1 MNQDTENLL
10 YFDFLIEQG
19 WNNKIISLN
28 LTEEEKQVYRERLNF
43 ERNTLVEK
51 KFIDYMLMV
60 QDYVN
65 WAKDNDVLV
74 GAGRGSAAGSLV
86 AFLLNI
92 TEINPIPYGLL
103 FERFLN
109 PATAKYDFSFDEYTF
124 KQWKEDNGISD
135 DLDEDE
141 EEDMIEEGI

>member
-19 WNNKIISLN
+19 WNSKIIPLN
-28 LTEEEKQVYRERLNF
+28 LTEEEKQIYRERLNF

-135 DLDEDE
+135 DMDEDE